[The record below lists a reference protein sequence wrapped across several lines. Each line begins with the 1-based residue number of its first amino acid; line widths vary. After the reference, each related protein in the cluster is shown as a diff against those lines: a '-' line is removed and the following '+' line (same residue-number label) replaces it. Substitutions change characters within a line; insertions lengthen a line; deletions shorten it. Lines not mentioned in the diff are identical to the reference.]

1 MIDMYWVYNLPNWL
15 FGTLVVGFFVGFA
28 IIGLLAHRRFVLKI
42 FGRHPHN
49 DMVSYYLATVG
60 VFYGITLGLISVGT
74 YTSFAEIDTA
84 ASTEA
89 VTLSALYNDVS
100 SYPEPIRSQLRQQL
114 SDYTNTVIEVVW
126 PEQQKGQVSIKG
138 FNILKQVNTTLIYFE
153 PTTEREK
160 IIHAEAFR
168 QFNRLLELNNARLQ
182 SVQSGLP
189 MTMYVVIVIGAL
201 LNIMVSWLFIIDNY
215 QLHNALNILMAALL
229 GLLVFLIAVMD
240 NPYRGDYSVGPDAFE
255 FVRDRVINSPVNA
268 E

>member
-1 MIDMYWVYNLPNWL
+1 
-15 FGTLVVGFFVGFA
+15 
-28 IIGLLAHRRFVLKI
+28 
-42 FGRHPHN
+42 
-49 DMVSYYLATVG
+49 MVSYYLATVG